1 MKKIKEKDGILKIL
15 IVINI
20 VNFVIGCFET
30 RFLNLKILLVIL
42 NLIVIFFADEKTLLA
57 ILFYLHPNSALYD
70 DIGFR
75 YIFNFGIF
83 ICLLKLLIVYKWKFN
98 KKLLVIFLTIIM
110 YDIVLMGI
118 NGQIDASILS
128 MISWASSY
136 LVLILYIEHQNKI
149 NKNKVYKYFAVG
161 YALAFLC
168 AIIYPIT
175 KYGINNIP
183 TAYRFIG
190 LLRDPNYYCVD
201 ALILIFST
209 DIYIEKKWLQF
220 LLKCMFGIMGVLSI
234 SKTFIILLI
243 VGCVIK
249 ICLDICRSKLKI
261 KNMIC
266 TFFIV
271 CGIIGVVFTT
281 NNFDYIVEKYLYRTS
296 TTSAFTGRDYIQE
309 YYLNILINNPSRL
322 IFGSSSKYNHLL
334 GIGHEIGSEFFEDM
348 VAHNTYLDIILA
360 WGILGF
366 LWYMFFIYNLQNS
379 LKRQYNLNTNENKNS
394 YYTLLILVCGFLF
407 VLSYMFV
414 DFFAIMLIYIFMSK
428 YPKEKMINDNE
439 VKDYV

>member
-1 MKKIKEKDGILKIL
+1 
-15 IVINI
+15 
-20 VNFVIGCFET
+20 
-30 RFLNLKILLVIL
+30 
-42 NLIVIFFADEKTLLA
+42 
-57 ILFYLHPNSALYD
+57 
-70 DIGFR
+70 
-75 YIFNFGIF
+75 
-83 ICLLKLLIVYKWKFN
+83 
-98 KKLLVIFLTIIM
+98 
-110 YDIVLMGI
+110 
-118 NGQIDASILS
+118 
-128 MISWASSY
+128 
-136 LVLILYIEHQNKI
+136 
-149 NKNKVYKYFAVG
+149 
-161 YALAFLC
+161 
-168 AIIYPIT
+168 
-175 KYGINNIP
+175 
-183 TAYRFIG
+183 
-190 LLRDPNYYCVD
+190 
-201 ALILIFST
+201 
-209 DIYIEKKWLQF
+209 
-220 LLKCMFGIMGVLSI
+220 
-234 SKTFIILLI
+234 
-243 VGCVIK
+243 
-249 ICLDICRSKLKI
+249 
-261 KNMIC
+261 MIC